1 LDQRS
6 DRDSHAKNRKPVPLI
21 YWRRLDVH
29 LRSCATAWRGCTH
42 GQSDLIFDVGLHRGE
57 DTDFYLKK
65 GFRVAAFEA
74 DPALVAHFKVR
85 FRDAIS
91 GGRLQIVE
99 GAIAPE
105 TAGER
110 LAFYKNLQKS
120 VWGTIDASWA
130 ERNAKIGARSVK
142 VEVVRV
148 DVVEAFRTIGVP
160 FYLKVDIEGADHLV
174 LDGLHRLKDRPR
186 YISIE
191 AEAVDLT
198 RLVAQ
203 LDALRDLGY
212 HGFQPIQQARMPWTQ
227 IVTTSLGG
235 DPLYYVFGDSASGP
249 FGDDLSGPWLSY
261 DQCLRE
267 YRIIFNRYRLFG
279 DNAILSRLPGGKE
292 ITRLLGWVRGR
303 PMVGWYDTHAKLE

>member
-1 LDQRS
+1 M
-6 DRDSHAKNRKPVPLI
+6 A
-21 YWRRLDVH
+21 
-29 LRSCATAWRGCTH
+29 C
-42 GQSDLIFDVGLHRGE
+42 QSDLIFDIGLHRGE

-74 DPALVAHFKVR
+74 DQDLVAHCKGR

-91 GGRLQIVE
+91 AGRLQIVE

-105 TAGER
+105 TSGDR
-110 LAFYKNLQKS
+110 LTFYKNLQKS

-130 ERNAKIGARSVK
+130 ERNAKIGAGSVI
-142 VEVVRV
+142 VEVARV
-148 DVVEAFRTIGVP
+148 DIVDAFQCRGVP

-174 LDGLHRLKDRPR
+174 LDGLRRLKDRPR

-191 AEAVDLT
+191 AEAVDLS

-203 LDALRDLGY
+203 LDVLQDLGY
-212 HGFQPIQQARMPWTQ
+212 NSFKPVQQARVPRTQ
-227 IVTTSLGG
+227 IATTTLGG
-235 DPLYYVFGDSASGP
+235 EPLHYVFADSASGP
-249 FGDDLSGPWLSY
+249 FGEDLAGAWLSY
-261 DQCLRE
+261 EQCLAE
-267 YRIIFNRYRLFG
+267 YRRIFRRYRVFG

-292 ITRLLGWVRGR
+292 ITRLLGWVRGK

>member
-1 LDQRS
+1 M
-6 DRDSHAKNRKPVPLI
+6 A
-21 YWRRLDVH
+21 Y
-29 LRSCATAWRGCTH
+29 
-42 GQSDLIFDVGLHRGE
+42 QSDLIFDVGLHRGE

-74 DPALVAHFKVR
+74 DPSLVAHCKAR
-85 FRDAIS
+85 FRDAIAE
-91 GGRLQIVE
+91 GRLQIVE

-120 VWGTIDASWA
+120 VWGTIDASWT
-130 ERNAKIGARSVK
+130 ERNEKSGARSVK

-148 DVVEAFRTIGVP
+148 DVVEAFRTFGIP

-174 LDGLHRLKDRPR
+174 LDGLHRLEDRPR

-191 AEAVDLT
+191 AEAVDFT
-198 RLVAQ
+198 RFVAQ

-212 HGFQPIQQARMPWTQ
+212 RGFKPVQQARMPRTQ
-227 IVTTSLGG
+227 IATTTRCG
-235 DPLYYVFGDSASGP
+235 DPLCYVFGDSASGP
-249 FGDDLSGPWLSY
+249 FGDDLPGAWLSY

-267 YRIIFNRYRLFG
+267 YRRIFTRYRLFG
-279 DNAILSRLPGGKE
+279 DNAVMSRLPGGKE
-292 ITRLLGWVRGR
+292 ITRFLGWVRGE

>member
-74 DPALVAHFKVR
+74 DPDLVAHCKAR

-160 FYLKVDIEGADHLV
+160 FYLKVDIEGADHM
-174 LDGLHRLKDRPR
+174 DGLHRLKDRPR

-212 HGFQPIQQARMPWTQ
+212 HGFQPIQQARMPRTE
-227 IVTTSLGG
+227 IATTSLGG

-267 YRIIFNRYRLFG
+267 YRRIFERYRLFG

>member
-1 LDQRS
+1 M
-6 DRDSHAKNRKPVPLI
+6 A
-21 YWRRLDVH
+21 Y
-29 LRSCATAWRGCTH
+29 
-42 GQSDLIFDVGLHRGE
+42 QSDLIFDVGLHRGE

-74 DPALVAHFKVR
+74 DPDLVAHCRAR

-203 LDALRDLGY
+203 LDVLRDLGY
-212 HGFQPIQQARMPWTQ
+212 HGFQPIQQARMPRTE
-227 IVTTSLGG
+227 IATTSLGG

-267 YRIIFNRYRLFG
+267 YRRIFKRYRLFG

>member
-74 DPALVAHFKVR
+74 DPALVAHCKVR

-212 HGFQPIQQARMPWTQ
+212 HCFQPIQQARMPRTE
-227 IVTTSLGG
+227 IATTSLGG

-267 YRIIFNRYRLFG
+267 YRRIFERYRLFG

>member
-1 LDQRS
+1 M
-6 DRDSHAKNRKPVPLI
+6 A
-21 YWRRLDVH
+21 
-29 LRSCATAWRGCTH
+29 C
-42 GQSDLIFDVGLHRGE
+42 QSDLIFDIGLHRGE

-65 GFRVAAFEA
+65 GFRVVAFEA
-74 DPALVAHFKVR
+74 DPDLVAHCKAR

-91 GGRLQIVE
+91 EGRLQIVE

-130 ERNAKIGARSVK
+130 ERNEKIGARSIK
-142 VEVVRV
+142 VEVGRV
-148 DVVEAFRTIGVP
+148 DAVEAFRTLGVP

-191 AEAVDLT
+191 AEAVDPT
-198 RLVAQ
+198 RLAAQ
-203 LDALRDLGY
+203 LDALQDLGY
-212 HGFQPIQQARMPWTQ
+212 HGFKPVQQARIPRTP
-227 IVTTSLGG
+227 IATTTLGG
-235 DPLYYVFGDSASGP
+235 APLNYVFGDSASGP
-249 FGDDLSGPWLSY
+249 FGDDLPGPWLSY

-267 YRIIFNRYRLFG
+267 YRRILSRNRLFG
-279 DNAILSRLPGGKE
+279 DNALLSRLPGGKE
-292 ITRLLGWVRGR
+292 ITRLLGWVRGK
-303 PMVGWYDTHAKLE
+303 PMLGWYDTHAQLD

>member
-1 LDQRS
+1 M
-6 DRDSHAKNRKPVPLI
+6 A
-21 YWRRLDVH
+21 Y
-29 LRSCATAWRGCTH
+29 
-42 GQSDLIFDVGLHRGE
+42 QSDLIYDIGLHRGE

-74 DPALVAHFKVR
+74 DPDLVAHCKAR

-91 GGRLQIVE
+91 AGRLRIIE

-105 TAGER
+105 TVGER

-120 VWGTIDASWA
+120 VWGTIDANWA

-142 VEVVRV
+142 VEVARV
-148 DVVEAFRTIGVP
+148 DVEEAFRTLGVP

-174 LDGLHRLKDRPR
+174 LDGLHRLNDRPR

-191 AEAVDLT
+191 AEAVDLP

-203 LDALRDLGY
+203 LDALQDLGY
-212 HGFQPIQQARMPWTQ
+212 HGFQPVQQARMPGTQ
-227 IVTTSLGG
+227 IATTTLGG
-235 DPLYYVFGDSASGP
+235 DPLHYVFGDCASGP
-249 FGDDLSGPWLSY
+249 FGDDLPGTWLSY
-261 DQCLRE
+261 DQCLGEFR
-267 YRIIFNRYRLFG
+267 RIFTRYRLFG
-279 DNAILSRLPGGKE
+279 DNAIVSRLPGGKE
-292 ITRLLGWVRGR
+292 ITRLLGWVRGK